1 MIDTA
6 GDGPFQ
12 FLPRHLRWHNARF
25 FRFFSMLILN
35 LFSLSSLAALVLA
48 APNQGDV
55 AVRQSACTGNTA
67 DDRSTW
73 CDYDTSTNYYD
84 EGPDT
89 GVIVEYWFDIQNV
102 TLAPNGVERTY
113 LTVNGSLPGPTIIAN
128 WYKLLFPVQPFF
140 FFS

>member
-1 MIDTA
+1 
-6 GDGPFQ
+6 
-12 FLPRHLRWHNARF
+12 
-25 FRFFSMLILN
+25 MLILN
-35 LFSLSSLAALVLA
+35 LFSLSFLAALVLA

-89 GVIVEYWFDIQNV
+89 GVTVEYWFDIQNV

-128 WYKLLFPVQPFF
+128 WYKLLFLVQPFF
-140 FFS
+140 LFFS